1 MSGYGTD
8 FYDSRSPELEAF
20 LQQGIPATAGYYNVA
35 QEESNASL
43 MERYRKWNALRFP
56 MNCTHGF
63 MIEIIGLDVT
73 TSGGSGKNNQL
84 SRFFSDVVGAGGGE
98 LKMVGN
104 EIGTAVKTLGI
115 TSAGQKSIS
124 GFSEDTSKALKGVSD
139 CISTSSGG
147 KAVGTGVNAVAV
159 AGTNIATQSIAG
171 QQLFPVINAVVT
183 ATPKTIR
190 RLILPLPN
198 DIKVTYDANWN
209 GQSVLPIAYAL
220 RNYINQDEESKANA
234 VRNLV
239 GAVEVGAIKALVGGL
254 GDSANLAKAAA
265 LSAGVAFNPY
275 RQLMYD
281 APSFRTFTFSWI
293 LSPKNGKESADLNE
307 IIWYLK
313 KHMHPSTLN
322 NADAEGQMFWMNPDY
337 INCTFL
343 LDSTNQ
349 TPNQWLPLIKKS
361 AITTVS
367 VNYESK
373 FHGVTETNPAGAS
386 GAISLTIS
394 ILETVILTQNDFKSP
409 TSQNP

>member
-1 MSGYGTD
+1 M
-8 FYDSRSPELEAF
+8 
-20 LQQGIPATAGYYNVA
+20 
-35 QEESNASL
+35 
-43 MERYRKWNALRFP
+43 
-56 MNCTHGF
+56 
-63 MIEIIGLDVT
+63 
-73 TSGGSGKNNQL
+73 
-84 SRFFSDVVGAGGGE
+84 
-98 LKMVGN
+98 
-104 EIGTAVKTLGI
+104 
-115 TSAGQKSIS
+115 
-124 GFSEDTSKALKGVSD
+124 
-139 CISTSSGG
+139 
-147 KAVGTGVNAVAV
+147 
-159 AGTNIATQSIAG
+159 
-171 QQLFPVINAVVT
+171 FPVINAVVT